1 MAEFTGKKMLAVTV
15 GFFAVIIAVNSYMA
29 YKAGATFPGIEVD
42 NSYVASQNFN
52 QRRNEQLALGWEL
65 ATDYENGKML
75 VTFTDQK
82 GESVEVDNLRVL
94 IGRTTI
100 DRDDVEPA
108 MARIDGRYV
117 AEVPL
122 EKGQWMIKVWANAK
136 DGTLFEKRVDFY
148 VRG

>member
-15 GFFAVIIAVNSYMA
+15 SFFGIIIAVNGYMA
-29 YKAGATFPGIEVD
+29 YKASSTFPGIEVA

-52 QRRNEQLALGWEL
+52 ERRNEQLALGWDLQAEYQ
-65 ATDYENGKML
+65 DGKML
-75 VTFTDQK
+75 VTFLDKAGQ
-82 GESVEVDNLRVL
+82 SVEVDDLRVL

-100 DRDDVEPA
+100 DKADVEPA

-117 AEVPL
+117 ADVAL
-122 EKGQWMIKVWANAK
+122 DKGQWMIKVWAKSK

-148 VRG
+148 IRG

>member
-15 GFFAVIIAVNSYMA
+15 SFFAVIIGVNGYMA
-29 YKAGATFPGIEVD
+29 YKAGSTFPGIEVA

-52 QRRNEQLALGWEL
+52 ERRDEQLALGWDL
-65 ATDYENGKML
+65 ATDYEDGKMID
-75 VTFTDQK
+75 TFTDK
-82 GESVEVDNLRVL
+82 SGESVEVDNLRVL

-100 DRDDVEPA
+100 DRDDVEPL
-108 MARIDGRYV
+108 MARIDGRYI

-136 DGTLFEKRVDFY
+136 NGTLFEKRVDFY